1 MSIGQILA
9 VAIVG
14 VVGGGFLG
22 CAAGVAV
29 ADLLDLRRRRW
40 HAPERKRGWR

>member
-1 MSIGQILA
+1 VSIGQILA
-9 VAIVG
+9 LTLVA

-22 CAAGVAV
+22 CAAGVAM

-40 HAPERKRGWR
+40 HAPERKRGQR